1 MNLSR
6 SYISIS
12 FSNQRQLFGNWQ
24 LLLFNQSTVWA
35 GLPTIYYPY
44 PLTPIPYPISTLTAH
59 PNFNMLPISSN
70 ANPQPLPN
78 PNSSNPSLSV
88 WFCIEEF

>member
-1 MNLSR
+1 LSRKILQEFVAWCEYEVGFWMNLSR
-6 SYISIS
+6 PYISIS

-44 PLTPIPYPISTLTAH
+44 NPY
-59 PNFNMLPISSN
+59 
-70 ANPQPLPN
+70 
-78 PNSSNPSLSV
+78 
-88 WFCIEEF
+88 